1 MSLSE
6 DVAELEE
13 GYESLKEE
21 VRMLEENLNEVEQD
35 LEDAENEL
43 SKLRDFKAWVDLAY
57 PVVVKDYESVKLIE
71 EVAHEHG

>member
-6 DVAELEE
+6 QVYELEE
-13 GYESLKEE
+13 DLERLKDE
-21 VRMLEENLNEVEQD
+21 VRCLEENLNEVEQD

-43 SKLRDFKAWVDLAY
+43 VKLREFKAWVDMAY

-71 EVAHEHG
+71 EVANGL

>member
-13 GYESLKEE
+13 GYEALKEE

-43 SKLRDFKAWVDLAY
+43 TKLREFKEWVEQAY
-57 PVVVKDYESVKLIE
+57 PVVAKDYGCVKIIE